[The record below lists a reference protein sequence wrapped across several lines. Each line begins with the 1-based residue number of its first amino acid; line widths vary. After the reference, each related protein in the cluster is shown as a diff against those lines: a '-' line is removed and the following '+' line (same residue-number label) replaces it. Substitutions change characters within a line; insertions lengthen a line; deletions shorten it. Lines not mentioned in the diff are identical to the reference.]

1 MRGWEEIAH
10 FDHKEIFVHFII
22 RKLYKYI
29 ILINLFILHNYYY
42 ICFPAFLRYIF
53 FYIMSIVL

>member
-29 ILINLFILHNYYY
+29 ILINLLVLHNHYYNIEGLVQNY
-42 ICFPAFLRYIF
+42 CNFL
-53 FYIMSIVL
+53 